1 MKYNLSKLVT
11 TLTLVGFVLSGCAR
25 DMGSNVYTS
34 SAVTGKVIEGTVIS
48 ARAVVI
54 KDSDKLG
61 DNTMGMLGGGLIGG
75 LGGNL
80 LGKGK
85 GNSLATAG
93 GAIAGAAVG
102 SMIQDRLST
111 SNGMEY
117 VVRIAPQYRSEI
129 PTTVNKTVISSG
141 NQSVDDEVK
150 GATSVATTKTDLI
163 SVVQGADTVYTP
175 GQKVLIM
182 FNNDRPRIT
191 GALN

>member
-1 MKYNLSKLVT
+1 MKNNLSKLVIT
-11 TLTLVGFVLSGCAR
+11 ITLTGFVLSGCAR
-25 DMGSNVYTS
+25 NMGSNVYTS
-34 SAVTGKVIEGTVIS
+34 SAVTGKVIEGTVVS

-54 KDSDKLG
+54 KDSDKLT
-61 DNTMGMLGGGLIGG
+61 DNTIGMLGGGLIGG

-85 GNSLATAG
+85 GNTLSTAG

-102 SMIQDRLST
+102 SIIQDRLST

-117 VVRIAPQYRSEI
+117 VVRIAPQYRSDV
-129 PTTVNKTVISSG
+129 PTTINKTVITSG

-150 GATSVATTKTDLI
+150 GATSVANTKTDLI
-163 SVVQGADTVYTP
+163 SVVQGADTVYNP